1 MKKLALLFIAFILN
15 GSVYAQNM
23 RDKVE
28 EKIKIQ
34 RIAFITQRLS
44 LTETEAQQ
52 FWPIFNEY
60 TEKVQQIRKQA
71 KPEKAF
77 DELADADVEKM
88 ITTQFDREA
97 RELDLKKEYFQKL
110 KKVISVRQIAKLY
123 RAEKDFRNELVK
135 QLKDIR
141 EMKKNRQQFRRQ

>member
-1 MKKLALLFIAFILN
+1 MKKLALLFIAFTLSS
-15 GSVYAQNM
+15 SVYAQNI

-60 TEKVQQIRKQA
+60 TEKLQQIRKQV

-88 ITTQFDREA
+88 ITTQFDREG
-97 RELDLKKEYFQKL
+97 RELDLKKEYYVKL

-123 RAEKDFRNELVK
+123 RADKDFRNELVK

>member
-1 MKKLALLFIAFILN
+1 MKKLALLFIAFTLSS
-15 GSVYAQNM
+15 SVYAQNI

-60 TEKVQQIRKQA
+60 TEKLQQIRKQV

-88 ITTQFDREA
+88 ITTQFDREG
-97 RELDLKKEYFQKL
+97 RELDLKKEYYVKL

-123 RAEKDFRNELVK
+123 RADKDFRNELVK
-135 QLKDIR
+135 QLKDLR

>member
-1 MKKLALLFIAFILN
+1 MKKLALLFIAFILSN
-15 GSVYAQNM
+15 AIYAQNM
-23 RDKVE
+23 RDKME
-28 EKIKIQ
+28 DKIKIQ

-60 TEKVQQIRKQA
+60 TEKLQQIRKQA

-88 ITTQFDREA
+88 IATQFDREA

-110 KKVISVRQIAKLY
+110 KKAISVRQIAKLY
-123 RAEKDFRNELVK
+123 RADKDFRNELVK